1 MTLQKQRDSNI
12 ELFRIITMLLI
23 VAHHY
28 VVNSGLMDVISQQP
42 ASSRSL
48 FYLIFG
54 AWGKTGINCF
64 VLITGYFMC
73 QSRLTLKRYL
83 KLLLEIYFY
92 RFVIYAVF
100 VMAGMRSASVKSILL
115 MLLPFSSIKD
125 GFTSCFMAF
134 YLFIPFSNIAI
145 HAMNR
150 RQHGLLVG
158 LFLLIYTVLA
168 VFPNIDVLFN
178 YVTWFIVLYFIGS
191 YLRLYDVKWISI
203 HTGRKLLML
212 IAASVASIVLF
223 AIYAGKSG
231 MSGHAAFYLLSDS
244 NKPLALL
251 VAVFAFSFFRQLKF
265 GYHKWINTIASTT
278 FGVLLIHANSD
289 TMRTW
294 LWGDTLKNASMYSS
308 QWWFVHAVLSV
319 LAVFCFCSFLDYL
332 RIKLVERPFF
342 HWYDR
347 NEARMLQAGRDYLEK
362 AYNYVNRG
370 G

>member
-1 MTLQKQRDSNI
+1 MALQKQRESNI

-42 ASSRSL
+42 TSSRSL

-64 VLITGYFMC
+64 VLITGFFMC

-100 VMAGMRSASVKSILL
+100 VMVGMRSISIKSILL
-115 MLLPFSSIKD
+115 MLLPFTSIKD

-134 YLFIPFSNIAI
+134 YLFIPFLNIAI
-145 HAMNR
+145 HAMSR
-150 RQHGLLVG
+150 RQHGLLIG

-191 YLRLYDVKWISI
+191 YLRLYDVKWINI

-251 VAVFAFSFFRQLKF
+251 VAVFTFSFFRQLKL

-278 FGVLLIHANSD
+278 FGVFLIHANSD

-294 LWGDTLKNASMYSS
+294 LWSDTLKNASMYSS
-308 QWWFVHAVLSV
+308 QWWFAHALLSV
-319 LAVFCFCSFLDYL
+319 LAVFCVCSFLDYL
-332 RIKLVERPFF
+332 RIKLIERPFF
-342 HWYDR
+342 RFYDQH
-347 NEARMLQAGRDYLEK
+347 EAQILQSGRKMLLHALR
-362 AYNYVNRG
+362 YVNWKG
-370 G
+370 